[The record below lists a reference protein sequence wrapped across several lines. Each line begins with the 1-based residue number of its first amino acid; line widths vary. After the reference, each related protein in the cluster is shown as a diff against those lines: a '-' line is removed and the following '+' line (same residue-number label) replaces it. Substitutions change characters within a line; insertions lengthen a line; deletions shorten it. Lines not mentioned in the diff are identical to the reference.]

1 MENFK
6 DKGSFRVRGI
16 VGIYDVTD
24 PNHVVELV
32 KKNAVHEGNIVY
44 NIARAFI
51 GGDDGRSAIGWIAFG
66 DGGSEIASTG
76 RITYRPT
83 NTSRSRNELADLYNR
98 VYQKNVSDEGFNSY
112 VSPVIHTRP
121 IADINMDVMLYM
133 GEPSGQLPM
142 DNASQFGDS
151 FVFDEIGLFTNEPD
165 INDAMMLTHVIFHPI
180 QKSLNRTLQIKY
192 TLRFEIV

>member
-1 MENFK
+1 MFK
-6 DKGSFRVRGI
+6 DESGLRV
-16 VGIYDVTD
+16 VGILGVYDVTD
-24 PNHVVELV
+24 PDNIVEMV

-44 NIARAFI
+44 NIAKAFV
-51 GGDDGRSAIGWIAFG
+51 GGDDCKSSIGWLGFG
-66 DGGSEIASTG
+66 DGGSEIANTG

-98 VYQKNVSDEGFNSY
+98 TYQKKVDDEGFKMSI
-112 VSPVIHTRP
+112 SPVVHSRP
-121 IADINMDVMLYM
+121 IADINIDVMLYM

-142 DNASQFGDS
+142 DNTVEFGDN
-151 FVFDEIGLFTNEPD
+151 FVFDEIGLFTNEDDP
-165 INDAMMLTHVIFHPI
+165 NDAMMLTHVIFHPI

>member
-1 MENFK
+1 MDNLK
-6 DKGSFRVRGI
+6 DNTGLRVRGI

-24 PNHVVELV
+24 PENVVELV

-44 NIARAFI
+44 NIARAFV
-51 GGDDGRSAIGWIAFG
+51 GGDDGRSSIGWMAFG
-66 DGGSEIASTG
+66 DGGSEIANTG

-98 VYQKNVSDEGFNSY
+98 VYQKNVNDEGFDHY

-121 IADINMDVMLYM
+121 IADINLDVMLYM
-133 GEPSGQLPM
+133 GEPNGQLPM
-142 DNASQFGDS
+142 DNANQFGDT
-151 FVFDEIGLFTNEPD
+151 FTFDEIGLFTNEEDP
-165 INDAMMLTHVIFHPI
+165 NDAMMLTHVIFHPI